1 MNGVSAQS
9 EHDSLTVV
17 VNGEPQLEYDRN
29 KPLPDQQVAYL
40 DRMDHQMDAGII
52 LGGQSLDQPDQL
64 QRVQFVSIRVIEA
77 LQQGNEALVAAS
89 CAYLASRMP
98 DLKQIRSRVVD
109 GGFSVELVFDK
120 PHMKEET
127 VNFVTHP
134 GH

>member
-1 MNGVSAQS
+1 MNGASPQS
-9 EHDSLTVV
+9 EHDLLTIV
-17 VNGEPQLEYDRN
+17 VNGEPQLEYDRS

-40 DRMDHQMDAGII
+40 DRMDRQMDAGIV
-52 LGGQSLDQPDQL
+52 LGGQPLDQPDQM
-64 QRVQFVSIRVIEA
+64 QRAQFVSIHVVEA

-89 CAYLASRMP
+89 CAYLANRMP
-98 DLKQIRSRVVD
+98 DLKQIKSRVVD

-127 VNFVTHP
+127 VNFVTRP